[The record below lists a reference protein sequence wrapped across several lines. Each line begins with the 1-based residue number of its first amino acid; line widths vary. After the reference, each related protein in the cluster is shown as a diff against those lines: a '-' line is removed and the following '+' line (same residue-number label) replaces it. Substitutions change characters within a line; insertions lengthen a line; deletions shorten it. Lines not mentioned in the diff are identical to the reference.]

1 LPTSLLVRISSSP
14 LWLLLVLVGLA
25 GALHLVFVFA
35 FPLKNVTWK
44 YADYA
49 WLLVAAIGGLAAS
62 AKSGQYIATN
72 QLNLQGPWTNNSY
85 NFLRS
90 DIKVV
95 KEIACMKRERSSFSP
110 NNYDEIVKAQQ
121 FVCAQYEKLDSEMP
135 VSVKAPFR
143 PLAELGYHP
152 ITGDERYVKYEI
164 ERLASDATE
173 YDQNVATYKDLVDRA
188 DSTDWETANAALG
201 PLLLAFAIAIRI
213 TKTTGEIRNDRKKS

>member
-1 LPTSLLVRISSSP
+1 MPLPLLVRISTSP
-14 LWLLLVLVGLA
+14 FWLFITFIALTAV
-25 GALHLVFVFA
+25 LHLVFVLIW
-35 FPLKNVTWK
+35 PLKNTQWK
-44 YADYA
+44 YADYV
-49 WLLVAAIGGLAAS
+49 WLLVAAIGLLAAS

-72 QLNLQGPWTNNSY
+72 QLNLQVPWTSNSY

-95 KEIACMKRERSSFSP
+95 KEIACMKHERSSFSP

-135 VSVKAPFR
+135 VSVKPPFR

-164 ERLASDATE
+164 ERLTTDAAV
-173 YDQNVATYKDLVDRA
+173 YDQNVAFYKDLVDRA
-188 DSTDWETANAALG
+188 DSTGWESTNMAIG
-201 PLLLAFAIAIRI
+201 PLLLAIAIAIRI
-213 TKTTGEIRNDRKKS
+213 TKTTGEIVNG